1 MESKIFLHN
10 YLVPFRLIP
19 VFSIAA
25 VNSTVY
31 FLLAVVGIEECS
43 ICVYT
48 RVCVC
53 VGYSVMSD
61 SLPPHGQPA
70 WLLCPWRSSGKNT
83 GVGCHIYIYILCLTH
98 LPNSHAS
105 SISCL
110 LNLLEFLYRGS
121 KLSYA

>member
-53 VGYSVMSD
+53 VCARVCVCVRARMCACVLVTQSCPTLCHPMDSPPGSSV
-61 SLPPHGQPA
+61 L
-70 WLLCPWRSSGKNT
+70 
-83 GVGCHIYIYILCLTH
+83 GVLQVRIL
-98 LPNSHAS
+98 
-105 SISCL
+105 
-110 LNLLEFLYRGS
+110 E
-121 KLSYA
+121 

>member
-53 VGYSVMSD
+53 VCVC
-61 SLPPHGQPA
+61 A
-70 WLLCPWRSSGKNT
+70 RACVCVCARACVRVCWLLSHVRLFATPWTAR
-83 GVGCHIYIYILCLTH
+83 LA
-98 LPNSHAS
+98 P
-105 SISCL
+105 
-110 LNLLEFLYRGS
+110 
-121 KLSYA
+121 LSLAFFR